1 MGVSKREPFVP
12 LHASWYSSF
21 DSDGNDD
28 DDDGE
33 KDNVV
38 DVDDD
43 DEGESDDDGVHINS
57 T

>member
-28 DDDGE
+28 DDGE
-33 KDNVV
+33 QDNVV
-38 DVDDD
+38 DVDAD
-43 DEGESDDDGVHINS
+43 DEAESDDDGVHINS

>member
-21 DSDGNDD
+21 DSDGDDD

-33 KDNVV
+33 QDNVV
-38 DVDDD
+38 DDDD

>member
-1 MGVSKREPFVP
+1 MGVSKRESFVP
-12 LHASWYSSF
+12 LHSSWYSSF
-21 DSDGNDD
+21 DSNGDDD

-33 KDNVV
+33 QDNV
-38 DVDDD
+38 VDDD